1 MNIHTDNA
9 MTHTYIVLPVIAIL
23 VAWLIIRLPLQNAME
38 RNSKMNRREVG
49 QVAFAVVLT
58 ALAIAFS
65 VLILASR
72 AAQG

>member
-1 MNIHTDNA
+1 MK
-9 MTHTYIVLPVIAIL
+9 HTYIVLPVIAFL
-23 VAWLIIRLPLQNAME
+23 VAWLIIRLPVQSARE

-49 QVAFAVVLT
+49 QVAFAIALT
-58 ALAIAFS
+58 AIAIAFS